1 MTQHPNFESVQ
12 ETLNHIHFQ
21 MDLLKLVNMPVELSG
36 PSVMTSKEPTVEAEA
51 VINELRTTVAKL
63 HSK

>member
-21 MDLLKLVNMPVELSG
+21 MDLLKLVNMPVELTGLNRPGFPGGSN
-36 PSVMTSKEPTVEAEA
+36 K
-51 VINELRTTVAKL
+51 
-63 HSK
+63 